1 MGHSRHRRSKR
12 GTGSAWLP
20 GLMLGLALLATVII
34 VCGVI
39 IYVEQPSSTS
49 DDTSPEGYI
58 RAKLAEDDDAGRFR
72 DASRTGFARKTS
84 RHGRSNSAGD
94 GARVLSFRGQ
104 AWLREIHCGKIPLC
118 FSEPKRRALVKALP
132 TVMTTTPINQ

>member
-1 MGHSRHRRSKR
+1 MGHSRHRRSKQ

-72 DASRTGFARKTS
+72 DVIADSASLERLHAMDDPT
-84 RHGRSNSAGD
+84 
-94 GARVLSFRGQ
+94 
-104 AWLREIHCGKIPLC
+104 
-118 FSEPKRRALVKALP
+118 ALVTARAYYRSGDKPGCVKYIVAKFPFASVNPSVAPLLKRC
-132 TVMTTTPINQ
+132 QQS